1 METNPAPMQI
11 LLVEDSPTD
20 RLMVTEALG
29 QARLANRVHAVED
42 GVVAMAFLHREG
54 VYADAPRP
62 DLVLLDLNMPRKGGR
77 EVLAEVKADPALRGI
92 PVVVF
97 TSSTAAAD
105 VAGAYDLHA
114 NCYIAKPV
122 NFDGFARVLG
132 VLDHFWLE
140 IATLP
145 PRTAG
150 GTPPPRSAPQPVT

>member
-1 METNPAPMQI
+1 MAPTLAPMEI

-20 RLMVTEALG
+20 RLMVREALG
-29 QARLANRVHAVED
+29 HARLANRVHAVED
-42 GVVAMAFLHREG
+42 GVLALAFLHREG
-54 VYADAPRP
+54 EFATAPRP
-62 DLVLLDLNMPRKGGR
+62 DLILLDLNMPRKNGR
-77 EVLAEVKADPALRGI
+77 EVLAEVKADPALRAI

-114 NCYIAKPV
+114 NCYLAKPV
-122 NFDGFARVLG
+122 NFDGFAQMLG

-145 PRTAG
+145 PR
-150 GTPPPRSAPQPVT
+150 PSRP